1 MTREEAIEILNEV
14 KAIDDSMFSY
24 NESYMM
30 AVDMAINALKAQET
44 PIEKVAS
51 DYGLTVDGVEFALQ
65 QYQTVICEITHS
77 RMSKLSYYADD
88 ILRLVNDIQCEY
100 CEKDGLPRLLTT
112 EDFKDNPAVDSKGR
126 LPAWVEHNWK
136 LGPSLVDDGYSAI
149 TKEEME
155 NWDKSFV
162 RWWTSRPTK
171 AQTELEPWE

>member
-14 KAIDDSMFSY
+14 KTIDDSMFSY

-65 QYQTVICEITHS
+65 QYQAVICEITHS

-112 EDFKDNPAVDSKGR
+112 EDFKDNPDVDKAGR
-126 LPAWVEHNWK
+126 LPCWVEYK
-136 LGPSLVDDGYSAI
+136 DDDYCG
-149 TKEEME
+149 
-155 NWDKSFV
+155 WSFATDWEV
-162 RWWTSRPTK
+162 SDSYGHRFWTTRPTK
-171 AQTELEPWE
+171 AQMEATPWT